1 LGPENTASTRTTQH
15 TAASTE
21 SRNISRKARQECQ
34 VRGIAFLLLWTT
46 ATAAIR
52 LGAVAAGLIGW
63 LIIKTTIIERTVLIA
78 YPSLIQDVID
88 IGLFGLAGLL
98 HYRRRRGAAI

>member
-15 TAASTE
+15 TTASTD

-34 VRGIAFLLLWTT
+34 VGGIAFLLLWTT

-98 HYRRRRGAAI
+98 QDHRRSGAAL